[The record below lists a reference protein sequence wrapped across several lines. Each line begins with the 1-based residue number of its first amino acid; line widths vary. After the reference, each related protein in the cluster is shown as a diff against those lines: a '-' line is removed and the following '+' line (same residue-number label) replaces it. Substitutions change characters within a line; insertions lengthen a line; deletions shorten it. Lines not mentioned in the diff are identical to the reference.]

1 MREHHDFSNSLQS
14 IFHKEVKSLLSA
26 LKDVGNPFDNDS
38 NDLIDLETKIVVP
51 ETIAQNLY
59 KLEYVG
65 EKQFRDFFEQRAWKR
80 SVPLSD
86 TISKNELSLFKTVR
100 SYSASKK
107 DEQLNTAKYNV
118 SHFPRLFIACQIPES
133 DLGNFFAHGNQ
144 PNLPTLS
151 D

>member
-107 DEQLNTAKYNV
+107 DEQLNTAI
-118 SHFPRLFIACQIPES
+118 SLFPRLFIACQTPES

-144 PNLPTLS
+144 PNLPSLS